1 MICYIIVTVIWKKYL
16 TEFYKYERNKD
27 MYDIIII
34 GGGAAGMSAAIYA
47 MRGGMKTLVLEKLS
61 CGGQASRTH
70 EVDNY
75 PGFYENPTGP
85 ELMDAFLAHA
95 KKFGAEIKP
104 EAVREII
111 DPDGDIKT
119 VKTRKGEYKTRAIIL
134 ATGANPKKL
143 GVPGE
148 AELTG
153 SGVSY
158 CATCDGAF
166 FSGKD
171 VVVIGGGNT
180 AIEDALYR
188 SSLCAH
194 VFVMNRSKRFRASKT
209 LMDKARAKENI
220 VIYTDMIA
228 ESFEGEFKLDR
239 IMAKNVETGERGFI
253 NASGVI
259 VAIGI
264 EPDNKIAKMCG
275 VELCERG
282 FVKTDMYLASSVK
295 GIYAAGD
302 CRVSPLRQVVTAA
315 ADGAIAATSAI
326 NYLM

>member
-1 MICYIIVTVIWKKYL
+1 
-16 TEFYKYERNKD
+16 
-27 MYDIIII
+27 MYDIVII

-47 MRGGMKTLVLEKLS
+47 MCGGMKTLVLEKLA
-61 CGGQASRTH
+61 CGGQAAKTH

-75 PGFYENPTGP
+75 PGFYENPAGP

-95 KKFGAEIKP
+95 KKYGTEIKS

-111 DPDGDIKT
+111 NPDGDVKV
-119 VKTRKGEYKTRAIIL
+119 VKTRKGEYETRAIII
-134 ATGANPKKL
+134 ATGATPKKL

-148 AELTG
+148 EELAG
-153 SGVSY
+153 AGVSY

-171 VVVIGGGNT
+171 VIVIGGGNT
-180 AIEDALYR
+180 AIEDALYL
-188 SSLCAH
+188 SSFCEH
-194 VFVMNRSKRFRASKT
+194 VFIMNRSKRFRASKI
-209 LMDKARAKENI
+209 LVDKAMEKQNI
-220 VIYTDMIA
+220 TIYTDMVS
-228 ESFEGEFKLDR
+228 ESFEGDGKLEKV
-239 IMAKNVETGERGFI
+239 IAKNVQTGERGFI
-253 NASGVI
+253 NAAGVI
-259 VAIGI
+259 IAIGI
-264 EPDNKIAKMCG
+264 EPDNKVAAMCG

-282 FVKTDMYLASSVK
+282 FVKTDMYLATNVK

>member
-1 MICYIIVTVIWKKYL
+1 
-16 TEFYKYERNKD
+16 

-47 MRGGMKTLVLEKLS
+47 MRGGMKTLLLEKLS
-61 CGGQASRTH
+61 CGGQAANTY

-75 PGFYENPTGP
+75 PGFGDNPSGPALMEAFENH
-85 ELMDAFLAHA
+85 MN
-95 KKFGAEIKP
+95 KFGAEVRS

-111 DPDGDIKT
+111 DAYGDIKK
-119 VKTRKGEYKTRAIIL
+119 VKTRRNTYETKTIII

-148 AELTG
+148 IELAG
-153 SGVSY
+153 AGVSY

-166 FSGKD
+166 FKGLD
-171 VVVIGGGNT
+171 TVVIGGGNT
-180 AIEDALYR
+180 AIEDALY
-188 SSLCAH
+188 LAGFCEH
-194 VFVMNRSKRFRASKT
+194 VYIMNRSQRFRASRALFEKAQKT
-209 LMDKARAKENI
+209 PKI
-220 VIYTDMIA
+220 TIYTDMIA
-228 ESFEGEFKLDR
+228 EAFEGSMKLER
-239 IMAKNVETGERGFI
+239 ILAKNTATGEKGFI

-264 EPDNKIAKMCG
+264 EPDNTVARKCG

-282 FVKTDMYLASSVK
+282 FVKTNMELATNVP

-302 CRVSPLRQVVTAA
+302 CRVSPLRQIVTAA
-315 ADGAIAATSAI
+315 ADGAVAATSAI
-326 NYLM
+326 NYVLAR

>member
-1 MICYIIVTVIWKKYL
+1 
-16 TEFYKYERNKD
+16 

-47 MRGGMKTLVLEKLS
+47 MRGGMKTLLLEKLS
-61 CGGQASRTH
+61 CGGQAANTY

-75 PGFYENPTGP
+75 PGFSDNPSGP
-85 ELMDAFLAHA
+85 ALMEAFEKHMN
-95 KKFGAEIKP
+95 KFGAEVRS

-111 DPDGDIKT
+111 DADGDVKK
-119 VKTRKGEYKTRAIIL
+119 VKTRRNTYETKTIII

-148 AELTG
+148 AELAG
-153 SGVSY
+153 AGVSY

-166 FSGKD
+166 FKGLD
-171 VVVIGGGNT
+171 TVVIGGGNT
-180 AIEDALYR
+180 AIEDALY
-188 SSLCAH
+188 LAGFCEH
-194 VFVMNRSKRFRASKT
+194 VYIMNRSKRFRASRA
-209 LMDKARAKENI
+209 LFDKAQKNPKI
-220 VIYTDMIA
+220 TIYSDMIA
-228 ESFEGEFKLDR
+228 EAFEGSMKLER
-239 IMAKNVETGERGFI
+239 ILAKNTETGEKGFI

-264 EPDNKIAKMCG
+264 EPDNTIAKKCG

-282 FVKTDMYLASSVK
+282 FVKTNTELATNVP

-302 CRVSPLRQVVTAA
+302 CRVSPLRQIVTAA
-315 ADGAIAATSAI
+315 ADGAVAATSAI
-326 NYLM
+326 NYVLSR